1 MIAWNYGFQ
10 STAVDHPGLPYYSM
24 CKYFMY
30 EILQQKKCGFI
41 VDEKGLQCMLL
52 RIHASVMNALKYT
65 LHGIGSQRCT
75 VADHAV
81 A

>member
-1 MIAWNYGFQ
+1 
-10 STAVDHPGLPYYSM
+10 
-24 CKYFMY
+24 MY

-52 RIHASVMNALKYT
+52 RIYASVMNALKYT
-65 LHGIGSQRCT
+65 LHGIGFQRCT
-75 VADHAV
+75 VADHAG

>member
-1 MIAWNYGFQ
+1 
-10 STAVDHPGLPYYSM
+10 M

-52 RIHASVMNALKYT
+52 RIYASVMNALKYT
-65 LHGIGSQRCT
+65 LHGIGFQRCT
-75 VADHAV
+75 VADHAG